1 MAAASLVQP
10 WAKKRTTARSRTAP
24 ASRGPRI
31 HAVLPGDALPHP
43 SPRGG
48 LARGDSGP
56 DPVDHLGWRLV
67 DRAGVERRLRVVLDD
82 ELDGLGRVV
91 VDDLRD
97 QPQPHVDPRRHAAPP
112 AGPRTRRRP
121 P

>member
-24 ASRGPRI
+24 PSRGPPI
-31 HAVLPGDALPHP
+31 HAVLPGAPPPHP

-56 DPVDHLGWRLV
+56 DPVDHLGRRLV
-67 DRAGVERRLRVVLDD
+67 HRAGVERRLRVVLDD
-82 ELDGLGRVV
+82 ELDGLRRVV
-91 VDDLRD
+91 VDGLREP
-97 QPQPHVDPRRHAAPP
+97 PQPPVHP
-112 AGPRTRRRP
+112 
-121 P
+121 